1 MTNRCLIGSSVRLF
15 PPYTRVVASTATRI
29 RTNALL
35 SARRTQEGRSHA
47 HTHLNTSMG
56 LVQSR
61 EVPLVPQRKPAKGLI
76 PVPAAELHLNLAQED
91 GLATRVLTAAGCSM
105 ASSDSSFGC
114 RCAPAVYRP
123 THALPGQVSQSVL
136 WLSSREQLQQVID
149 ELRQHDELLRP
160 RTHTEQRPAASE
172 DAGIVTISGTVVPDD
187 GTTPV
192 LTTGST
198 FVVAHGGSTASEITW
213 VVRSRPKGAT
223 RLDPKEQDPIEVSF
237 YGPGM
242 ELVAF
247 LSAEQSS
254 SFWGRTRVYERGP
267 ATLYA
272 REPPDGIEFRTLA
285 TKTLADGRVMYAV
298 ARLVGR
304 YGASWAVAGQG
315 FALGLYPLERHG
327 TFHLITQPS
336 LIMHAADGVIKSSEG
351 EAVAW
356 TRGTLLKKSAARVAA
371 GVDVALVL
379 ALIAEMEIRAQ
390 GPH

>member
-1 MTNRCLIGSSVRLF
+1 M
-15 PPYTRVVASTATRI
+15 
-29 RTNALL
+29 
-35 SARRTQEGRSHA
+35 
-47 HTHLNTSMG
+47 
-56 LVQSR
+56 
-61 EVPLVPQRKPAKGLI
+61 
-76 PVPAAELHLNLAQED
+76 
-91 GLATRVLTAAGCSM
+91 
-105 ASSDSSFGC
+105 
-114 RCAPAVYRP
+114 
-123 THALPGQVSQSVL
+123 
-136 WLSSREQLQQVID
+136 
-149 ELRQHDELLRP
+149 
-160 RTHTEQRPAASE
+160 
-172 DAGIVTISGTVVPDD
+172 
-187 GTTPV
+187 
-192 LTTGST
+192 
-198 FVVAHGGSTASEITW
+198 
-213 VVRSRPKGAT
+213 
-223 RLDPKEQDPIEVSF
+223 DPKEQDPIEVSF
-237 YGPGM
+237 YGPSM